1 MKGALGFKGGL
12 PQSESDSVLCHISV
26 SKWCYIN
33 KIEAESKQR
42 SERCG
47 RLTADVAAKTA
58 EILNAKIDAGKD
70 YKGMFPVQS
79 RCPIAENAIKPRNDA
94 NWAKGVMDCTLP

>member
-1 MKGALGFKGGL
+1 MLLNVQFAFIGN
-12 PQSESDSVLCHISV
+12 SV
-26 SKWCYIN
+26 SVKSF
-33 KIEAESKQR
+33 AFKQR

-70 YKGMFPVQS
+70 YKGVFPVQKS
-79 RCPIAENAIKPRNDA
+79 VSYCGECHQTKGNEA
-94 NWAKGVMDCTLP
+94 NWAKGTMDCTPCHSGAKGTMNKFKDHP